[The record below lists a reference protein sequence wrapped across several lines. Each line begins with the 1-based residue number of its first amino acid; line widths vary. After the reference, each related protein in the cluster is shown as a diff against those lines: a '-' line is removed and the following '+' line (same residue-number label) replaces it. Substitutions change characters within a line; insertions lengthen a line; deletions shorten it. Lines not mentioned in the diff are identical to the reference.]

1 MKNQNDSPE
10 PLPTLLVVDDENAI
24 QKILTFYFKNT
35 YRVVTCNN
43 GRDALAWLYQGNM
56 PRFIVAD
63 INMPVLNGMEF
74 LKEIKSSGLY
84 AGVPL
89 LFLSGN
95 DSSDTRI
102 ACLEAGAD
110 DFMIKPFN
118 PRELQARMNTILRRS
133 LITSNPVK
141 W

>member
-1 MKNQNDSPE
+1 MKNQFDSTKS
-10 PLPTLLVVDDENAI
+10 LPALLVVDDENAI
-24 QKILTFYFKNT
+24 QKILTFYFKDS

-43 GRDALAWLYQGNM
+43 GRDALAWLYQGNL

-74 LKEIKSSGLY
+74 LKEIKTSGLY
-84 AGVPL
+84 AAVPL

-102 ACLEAGAD
+102 SCLEAGAD
-110 DFMIKPFN
+110 DFMLKPFN

-133 LITSNPVK
+133 LATLNGVK
-141 W
+141 